1 MMKNQKIGFLVV
13 IATMLVMT
21 TSSLAQQDEIERDRR
36 SLEMAQHLH
45 DRWRIEEIERA
56 ERAGPARI
64 AREATIVRWQGNG
77 KFDVLRDGT
86 NGWTCM
92 AEDISRG
99 PMRPTLLSGPFCLDK
114 NALDW
119 QNAWI
124 SHTEP
129 KLAGP
134 GIVYVPEGRDCRF
147 SETDPFAT
155 ESSGRGALTEGPHV
169 MLVGIKLGHN
179 LFPTNPKS
187 GGPWVMWAG
196 TPYEV
201 LIVSVKVAETG
212 TLHRTPHETLDNE
225 PLDKYDGKTRNGF
238 PS

>member
-1 MMKNQKIGFLVV
+1 MKHQEIGFLIV
-13 IATMLVMT
+13 IALILVMT
-21 TSSLAQQDEIERDRR
+21 TYSLAQQDDIEDAKRH
-36 SLEMAQHLH
+36 LEMAQHLH

-56 ERAGPARI
+56 ESAGPAEI

-77 KFDVLRDGT
+77 KFAVLRDGT

-99 PMRPTLLSGPFCLDK
+99 PVGPVRPTLLSGPFCLDK

-129 KLAGP
+129 KLAGT

-155 ESSGRGALTEGPHV
+155 ESSGRGALIEGPHV
-169 MLVGIKLGHN
+169 MLVGIKLGGK
-179 LFPTNPKS
+179 LFSTDPKS

-201 LIVSVKVAETG
+201 LILPVKVAEPG
-212 TLHRTPHETLDNE
+212 TLHR
-225 PLDKYDGKTRNGF
+225 
-238 PS
+238 